1 MANIHISALHDRI
14 DELLFEHHL
23 HAGAI
28 TALQQRVIV
37 IEAAVRELRL
47 EAFGEKAGHLLQR
60 DPNSKVPPLRQAHAR
75 PVGRAHVRG
84 LA

>member
-1 MANIHISALHDRI
+1 MSSRNIAALHDRI
-14 DELLFEHHL
+14 DELLFEHRL

-28 TALQQRVIV
+28 TALQQRVNV

-47 EAFGEKAGHLLQR
+47 AEFGDQAGHLLRRNQA
-60 DPNSKVPPLRQAHAR
+60 PEVPPLRQVHARPKGRAHAR
-75 PVGRAHVRG
+75 G

>member
-14 DELLFEHHL
+14 DEEHFELRL

-37 IEAAVRELRL
+37 LEAAVRELRL
-47 EAFGEKAGHLLQR
+47 EAFGGEAGHLLQR
-60 DPNSKVPPLRQAHAR
+60 NPDSEVPPLRQAHAR
-75 PVGRAHVRG
+75 PGGRAHARR